1 MNILEIKALSKQF
14 YLHHQ
19 GRRIEGCRDIS
30 LSLPYGGFLGI
41 VGRSG
46 SGKST
51 ILRCIY
57 RTYDPTAGHV
67 YYDSARYG
75 RIDLAAATDR
85 QMLHLRRGE
94 IGYVSQFLSA
104 MPRTTARE
112 HVQRAVEEAGLPDGG
127 GRKAEEMLS
136 YFRLPEALWDLYP
149 NTFSGGERLRLNLAH
164 AMVKEPRLLLLDEPT
179 ASLDNGTK
187 ALVKSLLL
195 QLKGKGTSMVGIFHD
210 LEFMDGV
217 CDEVYRLESADGGQ

>member
-1 MNILEIKALSKQF
+1 MNILEIEDLSKRF

-19 GRRIEGCRDIS
+19 ERGISGCRDVSIA
-30 LSLPYGGFLGI
+30 LPYGGFLGI

-51 ILRCIY
+51 VLRCIY
-57 RTYDPTAGHV
+57 RTYDASSGHIW
-67 YYDSARYG
+67 YDSARYG

-85 QMLHLRRGE
+85 QILHLRRGE
-94 IGYVSQFLSA
+94 IGYVSQFLSS

-112 HVQRAVEEAGLPDGG
+112 HVQRAVEETGLPSDSGH
-127 GRKAEEMLS
+127 KAKEMLS

-187 ALVKSLLL
+187 ALVKFLLL
-195 QLKGKGTSMVGIFHD
+195 QMKGKGTSMVGIFHD

-217 CDEVYRLESADGGQ
+217 CDEVYRLGEGA

>member
-1 MNILEIKALSKQF
+1 MSNILEVKGLDKHF
-14 YLHHQ
+14 LLHHQ
-19 GRRIEGCRDIS
+19 NRWIQGCKNVS
-30 LSLPYGGFLGI
+30 LSVPFGGFLGI

-57 RTYDPTAGHV
+57 RTYEPSEGQIWYA
-67 YYDSARYG
+67 SERYG
-75 RIDLAAATDR
+75 CIDLMEATDR
-85 QMLHLRRGE
+85 QMLNLRRTE
-94 IGYVSQFLSA
+94 IGYVSQFLSI

-112 HVQRAVEEAGLPDGG
+112 HVQQAIADAGRSGDPRQL
-127 GRKAEEMLS
+127 AEDMLRT
-136 YFRLPEALWDLYP
+136 FRLPEALWDLYP

-179 ASLDNGTK
+179 ASLDNGSK
-187 ALVKSLLL
+187 EVVRSLLL
-195 QLKGKGTSMVGIFHD
+195 QMKSRGTSMVGIFHD

-217 CDEVYRLESADGGQ
+217 CDEVFRLGAG

>member
-1 MNILEIKALSKQF
+1 MSKILEVKGLNKHF
-14 YLHHQ
+14 LLHHQ
-19 GRRIEGCRDIS
+19 NRWIQGCRSVS
-30 LSLPYGGFLGI
+30 LSVPYGGFLGI

-57 RTYDPTAGHV
+57 RTYEPSEGSIW
-67 YYDSARYG
+67 YDSERYG
-75 RIDLAAATDR
+75 RMDLMEATDR
-85 QMLHLRRGE
+85 QMLHLRRTE
-94 IGYVSQFLSA
+94 IGYVSQFLSI

-112 HVQRAVEEAGLPDGG
+112 HVQQAIADAGRSGDPRRL
-127 GRKAEEMLS
+127 AEDMLRT
-136 YFRLPEALWDLYP
+136 FRLPEALWDLYP

-179 ASLDNGTK
+179 ASLDNGSK
-187 ALVKSLLL
+187 EVVRSLLL
-195 QLKGKGTSMVGIFHD
+195 QMKSRGTSMVGIFHD

-217 CDEVYRLESADGGQ
+217 CDEVFRLGVG